1 MTDKNTG
8 AQTSDDQEISLGELF
23 NALLQ
28 NGWLIAA
35 TFAVIWVIG
44 IAYAVLAPPVYQAD
58 ALIQVEDQKGA
69 SGLAGLSQLSEA
81 MGMQQS
87 AVSGEIEI
95 LRSREVLLKAIEST
109 KAYVHVEVDNRFP
122 VIGAWMA
129 RRHDATSVE
138 IASPW
143 MGFGSYA
150 WGGERLELAELSL
163 PRRQWAR
170 GFFLEATDGGFV
182 LRDEDGK
189 ELLQSDRI
197 GQRLEFLVGG
207 ETAFLAVRALVGRP
221 GARFLIQQESPITVF
236 DELRKTL
243 QVSEA
248 GKQSKVI
255 RLAFE
260 GGNRVFAQNFVNAV
274 ASAYLA
280 QNVER
285 RSAEARSSLKFL
297 ELQLPQLKGNV
308 EQMEERLSQFRS
320 TSGTISIPD
329 ETQGLL
335 KQAIELENKRL
346 ELELKRDEMRQRFKP
361 EHPSLKAVDQQLVA
375 VQDASKRLGVDI
387 DRLPQSQR
395 DLLRLERDTQVNTQL
410 YISLL
415 NNAQELKV
423 AEAGT
428 IGNVRI
434 IDFAVLAEK
443 PVGPKRLLIIAV
455 AALLGAV
462 LGVLAALLRSF
473 LRPTIQRAE
482 QIEQRIGLTTY
493 VSVPDSQD
501 QRRFRIALP
510 GRLGAARDAQGWQNR
525 VLAVLNPEDPAV
537 ESLRS
542 LRTGLA
548 FAMMGSQGK
557 IIVISGATAGVGKSF
572 ISTNMAVLLAA
583 SGKRVALV
591 DTDMRRAR
599 LHEYFAYERKSPGLS
614 EVLSNQKTLSDVL
627 IKVSD
632 SLSVLP
638 AGTVPPNPGELLL
651 GQILPQ
657 LLQQLEAE
665 FDLVILDTAPLLPV
679 ADTLALMKHA
689 SAAFLVARAEQSTVT
704 ELRDT
709 VAKLRSAGVE
719 GPLKGVIFNGVRRYR
734 LGYGASYRYYY
745 SYKSVK

>member
-1 MTDKNTG
+1 MTEVSTG
-8 AQTSDDQEISLGELF
+8 PQASDDQEISLGELF

-28 NGWLIAA
+28 NGWLIVT
-35 TFAVIWVIG
+35 TFAVVWVVG
-44 IAYAVLAPPVYQAD
+44 IAYAVLAPPVYNAD

-69 SGLAGLSQLSEA
+69 GGLAGLSQLSEA
-81 MGMQQS
+81 FGVQQS
-87 AVSGEIEI
+87 SVSGEIEI
-95 LRSREVLLKAIEST
+95 LRSREVLLKAIDVT
-109 KAYVHVEVDNRFP
+109 KAYVEVEVDNYFP
-122 VIGAWMA
+122 LIGAWLA
-129 RRHDATSVE
+129 RRHEAVSVDVAE
-138 IASPW
+138 PW
-143 MGFGSYA
+143 MGLSRYA

-163 PRRQWAR
+163 PQRQWAR
-170 GFFLEATDGGFV
+170 DFFLRVTQDGFE
-182 LRDEDGK
+182 LLDEDGQV
-189 ELLQSDRI
+189 LLQDQRI
-197 GQRLEFLVGG
+197 GQRLSFQVGG
-207 ETAFLAVRALVGRP
+207 ETGHLAVKALAGRP
-221 GARFLIQQESPITVF
+221 GAQFLVRQESQITVF
-236 DELRKTL
+236 EALRKAL

-248 GKQSKVI
+248 GKQSRVI
-255 RLAFE
+255 RLGFE
-260 GGNRVFAQNFVNAV
+260 GQDRQFAQQFVNAV

-297 ELQLPQLKGNV
+297 EQQLPQLKSNV

-320 TSGTISIPD
+320 DSGTISIPD

-335 KQAIELENKRL
+335 RQAIELENKRL

-361 EHPSLKAVDQQLVA
+361 EHPSLKAVGQQLAA
-375 VQDASKRLGVDI
+375 VQDASKKLGVDI

-395 DLLRLERDTQVNTQL
+395 DLLRLERDSQVNTQL

-443 PVGPKRLLIIAV
+443 PVGPKRLLIVAV
-455 AALLGAV
+455 AAMLGVV
-462 LGVLAALLRSF
+462 LGVLAALLRTF

-510 GRLGAARDAQGWQNR
+510 GAKRGLRSGAGWQNR
-525 VLAVLNPEDPAV
+525 VLAVVNPEDPAV

-599 LHEYFAYERKSPGLS
+599 LHEYFAYERKNPGLS

-651 GQILPQ
+651 GPVLPQ